1 MTEFKPLY
9 ISMIKNIC
17 NSDVINSER
26 ERDGNKQIMKHQLN
40 HHYIDEQIEL
50 NKFSNT
56 KTLNFNNHFIQMF
69 NIEPVIIEINDSMFD
84 LDIDIWDE

>member
-17 NSDVINSER
+17 NAEIINSER
-26 ERDGNKQIMKHQLN
+26 QRDGKKQIMTYHLN
-40 HHYIDEQIEL
+40 HNYLLEHIEL
-50 NKFSNT
+50 NKYSNP
-56 KTLNFNNHFIQMF
+56 KTLNFDNHYIQMF
-69 NIEPVIIEINDSMFD
+69 NIEPINIEINDSMFD